1 MSTTLRSNIRKL
13 FRQLT
18 PKRRWQFVALFFL
31 MLAGAVA
38 EMATVGAMLPFLA
51 LLAEPGGAAR
61 SVSMVPFDLDLRSA
75 SFLLAGLVVL
85 AAVVRVT
92 LHWTSLRYTYALG
105 ADIGSEVY
113 RRTLY
118 QPYSIHIA
126 RNTSE
131 VIAGLSKVEGVI
143 VGIINPI
150 VQGLVSIIIVLALL
164 GVLISIDPLV
174 ACGAALGFSLLYA
187 ATSFVVNRR
196 LSANSVMI
204 ARNETQRVKAV
215 QEGLG
220 GIRDILLDDT
230 QQVYVDRFRHYDIAK
245 RRGQAVNNF
254 IGGSPRYVIEATG
267 MLLIIALAW
276 VLSQRGDGLQ
286 SAIPLLGTLALG
298 AQRILPQMQ
307 QLYYSWTSIRG
318 TQAQLSD
325 VLDLLEQA
333 LPEQETGPPVRG
345 PGGLR
350 SGSRDG
356 SEAPII
362 RLAGVCF
369 RYHPAAPDVIRNM
382 DLDIPRGGRVGFV
395 GKTGSGK
402 STVIDLVLGLLRPTV
417 GWVEVDGELLTEETR
432 RAWQAR
438 ISHVPQTIYLA
449 DLSIAENI
457 AFGKPPGEIDH
468 DRVRRAAEKAQITEF
483 IEDLPAQ
490 YATLVGERGVRLSGG
505 QRQRIGIA
513 RALYKQID
521 VLVLDEATSALDD
534 ATELSVMQA
543 IEALGREITVLM
555 IAHRT
560 STLRGCDE
568 IVELEGGEIRR
579 VCSYRELASAH

>member
-1 MSTTLRSNIRKL
+1 MSTNLRSNIRKL
-13 FRQLT
+13 FRHLT
-18 PKRRWQFVALFFL
+18 ARRRWQFVALFFL
-31 MLAGAVA
+31 MLAGAIA
-38 EMATVGAMLPFLA
+38 EMATLGAMLPFLA
-51 LLAEPGGAAR
+51 LLAEPGEVAR
-61 SVSMVPFDLDLRSA
+61 SVPVIPFDLDLRTA
-75 SFLLAGLVVL
+75 SILLAALVVL
-85 AAVVRVT
+85 AAVARVT
-92 LHWTSLRYTYALG
+92 LHWSSLRYTYALG

-131 VIAGLSKVEGVI
+131 VIAGLSKVEAVI

-150 VQGLVSIIIVLALL
+150 IQGLVSIIIVLALL
-164 GVLISIDPLV
+164 GVIIMIDPLI
-174 ACGAALGFSLLYA
+174 ACAAALGFSLLYA
-187 ATSFVVNRR
+187 ATSYVVNRR
-196 LSANSVMI
+196 LAANSVLI

-230 QQVYVDRFRHYDIAK
+230 QQVYVSRFRKYDIAK
-245 RRGQAVNNF
+245 RRGQAVNSF

-298 AQRILPQMQ
+298 AQRLLPQMQ
-307 QLYYSWTSIRG
+307 QLYYSWTGIKG
-318 TQAQLSD
+318 THAQLQD
-325 VLDLLEQA
+325 VLALLEQA
-333 LPEQETGPPVRG
+333 LPEENEGGVMDGRG
-345 PGGLR
+345 G
-350 SGSRDG
+350 RDDG
-356 SEAPII
+356 AAAPII
-362 RLAGVCF
+362 GLVDLSF
-369 RYHPAAPDVIRNM
+369 RYGADAPEVLRNVN
-382 DLDIPRGGRVGFV
+382 LEIPRGARIGFI

-402 STVIDLVLGLLRPTV
+402 STVIDLILGLLRPT
-417 GWVEVDGELLTEETR
+417 GGLVEIDGRPLTEETR

-438 ISHVPQTIYLA
+438 VAHVPQAIYLA

-457 AFGKPPGEIDH
+457 AFGKRPDDIDFE
-468 DRVRRAAEKAQITEF
+468 RVRHVAEKAQIAGF
-483 IEDLPAQ
+483 IEGLPQ
-490 YATLVGERGVRLSGG
+490 RYQTLVGERGVRLSGG

-534 ATELSVMQA
+534 ATEKSVMQA

-560 STLRGCDE
+560 STLSGCDS
-568 IVELEGGEIRR
+568 IVELEGARVRR
-579 VCSYRELASAH
+579 VCGYREIMAAEV

>member
-13 FRQLT
+13 FRHLT

-31 MLAGAVA
+31 MLIGAIA

-51 LLAEPGGAAR
+51 LLAEPDQMAR
-61 SVSMVPFDLDLRSA
+61 SVPFIPFDLTLEVA
-75 SFLLAGLVVL
+75 SVLLASLVVL
-85 AAVVRVT
+85 AAVVRVM
-92 LHWTSLRYTYALG
+92 LNWTSLRYTYALG

-118 QPYSIHIA
+118 QPYRIHIG

-131 VIAGLSKVEGVI
+131 VIAGLSKVEAVI

-150 VQGLVSIIIVLALL
+150 IQGLVSVIIVLALL
-164 GVLISIDPLV
+164 AVIITIDPV
-174 ACGAALGFSLLYA
+174 IACGAALGFTLLYA
-187 ATSFVVNRR
+187 ATSYVVNKR
-196 LSANSVMI
+196 LATNSVVI

-230 QQVYVDRFRHYDIAK
+230 QQVYVSRFRKYDIAK
-245 RRGQAVNNF
+245 RRGQAVNSF

-267 MLLIIALAW
+267 MLLIIVLAW

-298 AQRILPQMQ
+298 AQRLLPQMQ
-307 QLYYSWTSIRG
+307 QLYYSWTAVKG
-318 TQAQLSD
+318 TQAQLQD
-325 VLDLLEQA
+325 VLGLLEQA
-333 LPEQETGPPVRG
+333 LPEKDAQGPVRETGRRDE
-345 PGGLR
+345 GGA
-350 SGSRDG
+350 
-356 SEAPII
+356 APII
-362 RLAGVCF
+362 ELVGVSF
-369 RYHPAAPDVIRNM
+369 RYHESAPEVLRDVS
-382 DLDIPRGGRVGFV
+382 LQIPRGARIGFI
-395 GKTGSGK
+395 GKTGAGK
-402 STVIDLVLGLLRPTV
+402 STVIDLVLGLLRPT
-417 GWVEVDGELLTEETR
+417 GGLLEVDSQPLTEETR

-438 ISHVPQTIYLA
+438 VAHVPQAIYLA

-457 AFGKPPGEIDH
+457 AFGKRPDDVDFE
-468 DRVRRAAEKAQITEF
+468 RVRRAAERAQIAGF
-483 IEDLPAQ
+483 IEDMPQQ
-490 YATLVGERGVRLSGG
+490 YQTLVGERGVRLSGG

-521 VLVLDEATSALDD
+521 VLILDEATSALDD
-534 ATELSVMQA
+534 ATEKSVMQA

-560 STLRGCDE
+560 STLSGCDK
-568 IVELEGGEIRR
+568 IVELDRGEISR
-579 VCSYRELASAH
+579 VCSYQELVAEKV